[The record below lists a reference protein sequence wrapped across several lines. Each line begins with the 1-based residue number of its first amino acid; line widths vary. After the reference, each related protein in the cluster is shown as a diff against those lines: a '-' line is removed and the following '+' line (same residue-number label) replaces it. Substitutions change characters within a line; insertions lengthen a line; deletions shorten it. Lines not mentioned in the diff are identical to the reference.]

1 MIIRKL
7 IPVNI
12 TKTDKFQ
19 MMPVS
24 SKLLFFEMLVRSDDA
39 GFLNNAASVLDKCGA
54 SLDDLNLLISKG
66 FVRFVKDKT
75 VFMLYLRRFIF
86 MNETKL
92 SGRLTKDPVV
102 RYTSSGKVV
111 TQFILAV
118 DRIRKDDKNE
128 ADFIPVVFW
137 GKSAEIIG
145 NSLKKGS
152 KILVDGR
159 IQVRSYDAKD
169 GSKRWVTEVIGRRF
183 EYMESK
189 SSNASSGSFSTFGK
203 EEPVPFNEP
212 FDEEIQF

>member
-1 MIIRKL
+1 
-7 IPVNI
+7 
-12 TKTDKFQ
+12 
-19 MMPVS
+19 
-24 SKLLFFEMLVRSDDA
+24 
-39 GFLNNAASVLDKCGA
+39 
-54 SLDDLNLLISKG
+54 
-66 FVRFVKDKT
+66 
-75 VFMLYLRRFIF
+75 

-169 GSKRWVTEVIGRRF
+169 GSKRWVTEVIVRRF

-189 SSNASSGSFSTFGK
+189 SSNASGSFSTFGK

>member
-1 MIIRKL
+1 MQETINKVTRSK
-7 IPVNI
+7 
-12 TKTDKFQ
+12 TKNFTNLD
-19 MMPVS
+19 
-24 SKLLFFEMLVRSDDA
+24 MLQT
-39 GFLNNAASVLDKCGA
+39 F
-54 SLDDLNLLISKG
+54 I
-66 FVRFVKDKT
+66 KT
-75 VFMLYLRRFIF
+75 
-86 MNETKL
+86 
-92 SGRLTKDPVV
+92 
-102 RYTSSGKVV
+102 
-111 TQFILAV
+111 
-118 DRIRKDDKNE
+118 
-128 ADFIPVVFW
+128 DFIPVVFW

>member
-1 MIIRKL
+1 
-7 IPVNI
+7 
-12 TKTDKFQ
+12 
-19 MMPVS
+19 
-24 SKLLFFEMLVRSDDA
+24 
-39 GFLNNAASVLDKCGA
+39 
-54 SLDDLNLLISKG
+54 
-66 FVRFVKDKT
+66 
-75 VFMLYLRRFIF
+75 

-118 DRIRKDDKNE
+118 DRIRKDDKHE

-169 GSKRWVTEVIGRRF
+169 GSKRWVTEVIG
-183 EYMESK
+183 
-189 SSNASSGSFSTFGK
+189 
-203 EEPVPFNEP
+203 
-212 FDEEIQF
+212 

>member
-1 MIIRKL
+1 
-7 IPVNI
+7 
-12 TKTDKFQ
+12 
-19 MMPVS
+19 
-24 SKLLFFEMLVRSDDA
+24 
-39 GFLNNAASVLDKCGA
+39 
-54 SLDDLNLLISKG
+54 
-66 FVRFVKDKT
+66 
-75 VFMLYLRRFIF
+75 

-137 GKSAEIIG
+137 G
-145 NSLKKGS
+145 N
-152 KILVDGR
+152 LVDGR

>member
-1 MIIRKL
+1 
-7 IPVNI
+7 
-12 TKTDKFQ
+12 
-19 MMPVS
+19 
-24 SKLLFFEMLVRSDDA
+24 
-39 GFLNNAASVLDKCGA
+39 
-54 SLDDLNLLISKG
+54 
-66 FVRFVKDKT
+66 
-75 VFMLYLRRFIF
+75 

-189 SSNASSGSFSTFGK
+189 SSNASSGSFSIFGK

>member
-1 MIIRKL
+1 
-7 IPVNI
+7 
-12 TKTDKFQ
+12 
-19 MMPVS
+19 
-24 SKLLFFEMLVRSDDA
+24 
-39 GFLNNAASVLDKCGA
+39 
-54 SLDDLNLLISKG
+54 
-66 FVRFVKDKT
+66 
-75 VFMLYLRRFIF
+75 

-92 SGRLTKDPVV
+92 SGHLTKDPVV

-118 DRIRKDDKNE
+118 DRIRKDDKHE

>member
-1 MIIRKL
+1 
-7 IPVNI
+7 
-12 TKTDKFQ
+12 
-19 MMPVS
+19 
-24 SKLLFFEMLVRSDDA
+24 
-39 GFLNNAASVLDKCGA
+39 
-54 SLDDLNLLISKG
+54 
-66 FVRFVKDKT
+66 
-75 VFMLYLRRFIF
+75 

-152 KILVDGR
+152 KILVAVFIFCNDCR
-159 IQVRSYDAKD
+159 TNACIHQHYH
-169 GSKRWVTEVIGRRF
+169 VI
-183 EYMESK
+183 
-189 SSNASSGSFSTFGK
+189 SFNSFGNLRNVVAIEGNFK
-203 EEPVPFNEP
+203 IFIFIVCN
-212 FDEEIQF
+212 

>member
-1 MIIRKL
+1 
-7 IPVNI
+7 
-12 TKTDKFQ
+12 
-19 MMPVS
+19 
-24 SKLLFFEMLVRSDDA
+24 
-39 GFLNNAASVLDKCGA
+39 
-54 SLDDLNLLISKG
+54 
-66 FVRFVKDKT
+66 
-75 VFMLYLRRFIF
+75 

-118 DRIRKDDKNE
+118 DRIRKDDKHE

-169 GSKRWVTEVIGRRF
+169 GFKRWVTEVIGRRF

-203 EEPVPFNEP
+203 EKPVPFNEP
-212 FDEEIQF
+212 FDEEIPF

>member
-1 MIIRKL
+1 
-7 IPVNI
+7 
-12 TKTDKFQ
+12 
-19 MMPVS
+19 
-24 SKLLFFEMLVRSDDA
+24 
-39 GFLNNAASVLDKCGA
+39 
-54 SLDDLNLLISKG
+54 
-66 FVRFVKDKT
+66 
-75 VFMLYLRRFIF
+75 

-145 NSLKKGS
+145 NSLKKSS

-189 SSNASSGSFSTFGK
+189 SSNASSGSFSKFGK